1 MDERPPRPASLASVA
16 SLASRMARLR
26 KALAVSGLD
35 AFVVS
40 GLPHLLYLVNLRSSA
55 GVLVVWRETPEL
67 DLIVDFRYVE
77 AVRRLQEAGSAP
89 AELRI
94 VRVDGGGTYEATV
107 CDTLRSRSPARVGI
121 EADHLSV
128 RRWQWMD
135 GMLDAE
141 LVPTIELVERQ
152 RMVKDPH
159 EIETLRRAGSMLA
172 AAVEPA
178 VASVRIGRTEVGIA
192 RDIERLLAEAGFEA
206 PAFDTIVASGPNG
219 ALPHARPGSRRLADG
234 DLVLLD
240 FGGVHAGY
248 CVDMSRTV
256 TPGTVRPESRRLHAA
271 VLEAQ
276 SAAIAAAAPGRL
288 ASEVDGAARAVLER
302 HGLGSAFG
310 HGTGHGLGI
319 EVHELPRIGRKR
331 TDPAGGAGDVTL
343 EPGMVFTVEPGVYVP
358 GLGGVR
364 IEDDLLVTASGV
376 EVLTPAS
383 RRLAVF

>member
-1 MDERPPRPASLASVA
+1 MS
-16 SLASRMARLR
+16 RLR
-26 KALAVSGLD
+26 AALDVSGLD

-40 GLPHLLYLVNLRSSA
+40 GLPHLFYLINLRSSA
-55 GVLVVWRETPEL
+55 GALVVWRDAPEL

-77 AVRRLQEAGSAP
+77 AVRRLQAAGEAP
-89 AELRI
+89 VELRI
-94 VRVDGGGTYEATV
+94 VTVDGAGTYEGTV

-135 GMLDAE
+135 GKLDAE

-172 AAVEPA
+172 AAVGPA
-178 VASVRIGRTEVGIA
+178 VAGVRIGRTETEIA

-219 ALPHARPGSRRLADG
+219 ALPHARPGSRQLADG

-240 FGGVHAGY
+240 FGGVHKGY
-248 CVDMSRTV
+248 CVDISRTV
-256 TPGTVRPESRRLHAA
+256 VAGTAAPEARRLHAA

-276 SAAIAAAAPGRL
+276 SAAMAAAEPGRL

-343 EPGMVFTVEPGVYVP
+343 EPGMVFTIEPGVYVP
-358 GLGGVR
+358 ALGGVR
-364 IEDDLLVTASGV
+364 IEDDVLVTESGV

-383 RRLAVF
+383 RRLSVFRRGAEPS